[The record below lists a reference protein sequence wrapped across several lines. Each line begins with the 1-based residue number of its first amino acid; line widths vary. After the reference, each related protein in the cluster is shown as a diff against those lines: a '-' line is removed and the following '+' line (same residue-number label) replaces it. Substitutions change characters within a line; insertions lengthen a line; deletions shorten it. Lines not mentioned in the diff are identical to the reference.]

1 MMGAMKNPITTILAA
16 LVLTGSVAGCASAV
30 ARPAASHPQVA
41 ALGSTIVV
49 GTMRITPISVIEDS
63 RCPARTQC
71 IWAGRVVVRVT
82 MSSLTAKLT
91 REMTMGEPVSIGGKD
106 VVLVAV
112 APAKTG
118 AAIKPAAY
126 RFKFAVQPGATHI

>member
-1 MMGAMKNPITTILAA
+1 MKQPITTILAA
-16 LVLTGSVAGCASAV
+16 LVLTGTLAGCASAS
-30 ARPAASHPQVA
+30 ARPDAPHPQIA

-63 RCPARTQC
+63 RCPARVQC

-112 APAKTG
+112 TPAKSGTPT
-118 AAIKPAAY
+118 KPAAY
-126 RFKFAVQPGATHI
+126 RFKFVVQPGAIHI